1 MVSDRLVG
9 QLCEEQKIEDFVFH
23 DLRHCAVTNM
33 ADAGVAP
40 EVIMKAVGHL
50 DPEMFLRYRSVQPSK
65 LNEAMERFN
74 SYLATRQ
81 TLSLTPQTAKQ
92 G

>member
-1 MVSDRLVG
+1 
-9 QLCEEQKIEDFVFH
+9 LCEDQKITDFVFH

-33 ADAGVAP
+33 ADAGIAA

-50 DPEMFLRYRSVQPSK
+50 DREMFIRYRSIQPSK
-65 LNEAMERFN
+65 FDEAMERYN
-74 SYLATRQ
+74 GYLATRQ